1 MSKKSWLPLLAG
13 AALALT
19 AIGAHAD
26 KALKV
31 GYLPV
36 TGHAKFFVAKEQGLF
51 AKEGLNVEL
60 IEFVNSADG
69 LNAIVAGKLDIG
81 AFGTTAPL
89 AHIAKGTDLRIIGGI
104 MGEDAS
110 LVATADKASQIKTV
124 ADLKGKKV
132 ATVRMAS
139 GDAVLRG
146 ALTDAKVDW
155 KSDVQIFELKNPP
168 AVIEAVKSG
177 QVDAGLVW
185 GPHDLRAE
193 AQGLKVVIRSSDLQ
207 PGHPCCR
214 LVVTRQN
221 YDDKET
227 WDKFLRAI
235 LRAEKFAAQ
244 NRKETID
251 AIQKYVKLDRDL
263 LERGYY
269 QPHLDQQSDPNV
281 KGVQTFWTTMQNS
294 GFVESNVDITGYI
307 DVALYKQ
314 ALDRLAAEE
323 PQEPFWK
330 QRQRDFQQRDVL

>member
-1 MSKKSWLPLLAG
+1 MNRKYLIRINWLDADNT
-13 AALALT
+13 LT
-19 AIGAHAD
+19 
-26 KALKV
+26 
-31 GYLPV
+31 PRC
-36 TGHAKFFVAKEQGLF
+36 QP
-51 AKEGLNVEL
+51 
-60 IEFVNSADG
+60 S
-69 LNAIVAGKLDIG
+69 
-81 AFGTTAPL
+81 P
-89 AHIAKGTDLRIIGGI
+89 
-104 MGEDAS
+104 
-110 LVATADKASQIKTV
+110 SQENLQDQTV

-146 ALTDAKVDW
+146 ALTDAQVDW

-177 QVDAGLVW
+177 QVDAGVVW

-193 AQGLKVVIRSSDLQ
+193 DQGLKIVIRSSDLQ

-221 YDDKET
+221 YDNKAT

-251 AIQKYVKLDRDL
+251 AIQKYVKLDRGL

-269 QPHLDQQSDPNV
+269 QPHLDQQTDPNA
-281 KGVQTFWTTMQNS
+281 KGVKTFWTTMQNS
-294 GFVESNVDITGYI
+294 GFVESNVDITDYI

-314 ALDRLAAEE
+314 VLDRLAAEE

-330 QRQRDFQQRDVL
+330 QRQSDFQQRDVL

>member
-1 MSKKSWLPLLAG
+1 MSKKFWFPLMAG
-13 AALALT
+13 AALALST
-19 AIGAHAD
+19 VSAQAD

-36 TGHAKFFVAKEQGLF
+36 TGHAKFFIAKEQGLF
-51 AKEGLNVEL
+51 AQEGLDVEL
-60 IEFVNSADG
+60 IEFANSADG

-110 LVATADKASQIKTV
+110 LIATSEKAGQIKTV
-124 ADLKGKKV
+124 ADLKGKKI

-146 ALTDAKVDW
+146 ALTDAQVNW
-155 KSDVQIFELKNPP
+155 KSEVQIFELKNPP

-177 QVDAGLVW
+177 QVDAGVVW

-193 AQGLKVVIRSSDLQ
+193 DQGLKIVIRSSDLQ

-214 LVVTRQN
+214 LVITRKN

-227 WDKFLRAI
+227 WNQFLRVI

-251 AIQKYVKLDRDL
+251 AIQKYVKLDRGL

-269 QPHLDQQSDPNV
+269 QPHLDQQTDPDVRGV
-281 KGVQTFWTTMQNS
+281 KTFWTVMQNS
-294 GFVESNVDITGYI
+294 GFIESKADITDYI
-307 DVALYKQ
+307 DIALYKQ
-314 ALDRLAAEE
+314 ALDKLAAEE